1 MLLALSISYLINH
14 LETKHMMKKIVALVA
29 GALLSLN
36 ATAGYVQYELS
47 GLPKAFFPIFT
58 TSTLVI
64 RDEDKSIAFFSIT
77 TDRDYFRPADNGDYY
92 HKNSLLETT
101 TSFIGLGPTNI
112 YMRDIMLEEYTKQVW
127 LLFSEGSTTGTYD
140 FTMRV
145 VTKPGPGSPYPDLIP
160 YTDISYS
167 GTAKE
172 VPVYPWMA
180 DIDASGQFDIAR
192 DIPYYD
198 PTQVPEPTS
207 LALLA
212 IGALGAAGVAYRR
225 KARAPK

>member
-1 MLLALSISYLINH
+1 
-14 LETKHMMKKIVALVA
+14 MKKILALAV

-47 GLPKAFFPIFT
+47 GLPKAYAPIIS

-64 RDEDKSIAFFSIT
+64 RDEDKSIAFFAIA
-77 TDRDYFRPADNGDYY
+77 TDRDYFRPADTGEYY

-101 TSFIGLGPTNI
+101 TSFTGLGPTNM
-112 YMRDIMLEEYTKQVW
+112 YFRDIMLEEHTKHVW
-127 LLFSEGSTTGTYD
+127 LLFSEGATAGTYN
-140 FTMRV
+140 FTLRV
-145 VTKPGPGSPYPDLIP
+145 VTDPGPQSPYPELIP
-160 YTDISYS
+160 HSDFSYS
-167 GTAKE
+167 GTAKA

-180 DIDASGQFDIAR
+180 ELDARGELDIIR

-207 LALLA
+207 LALMA
-212 IGALGAAGVAYRR
+212 IGALGAAGVARRR
-225 KARAPK
+225 KVKIPV